1 MKRINTSYLL
11 FFIIS
16 NVIFSSC
23 IDINIRESTYV
34 DFNGKGM
41 TTHEEY
47 TFYPFDDIDS
57 KYSKGLFDLYVS
69 LRYTEACKLN
79 YLPLKIEFASLEKD
93 SIKEKS
99 LNIPLFDDRGNYK
112 GRGNLGIYESEVI
125 LENKQPFEEGFFISI
140 STSETD
146 TEGIISLGIIS
157 KKVL

>member
-1 MKRINTSYLL
+1 
-11 FFIIS
+11 
-16 NVIFSSC
+16 
-23 IDINIRESTYV
+23 
-34 DFNGKGM
+34 M

-47 TFYPFDDIDS
+47 TFYPFDEIDS

-140 STSETD
+140 STTETD